1 MSVARKDVAPAWT
14 RSFPISKQPET
25 IGEQLRKK
33 RFDLGIRQAEAAR
46 QLGVSQLTLSLWE
59 RDKVYP
65 TWAYQPRLI
74 EYLDCDPFTDPAL
87 GRPKGNET
95 SGVAFLA
102 PTGPL
107 SLGQQIRKR
116 RLELRKN
123 RKESAEE
130 LGVSEKTLWGW
141 ETGRCEP
148 DSIHRPLVKEF
159 LTGA

>member
-1 MSVARKDVAPAWT
+1 MNVARNDVSPVWT
-14 RSFPISKQPET
+14 RSFPVSKQPT
-25 IGEQLRKK
+25 SIGQHLRKR
-33 RFDLGIRQAEAAR
+33 RFDLGIRQAEAAQR
-46 QLGVSQLTLSLWE
+46 LGVSQLTLSLWE

-65 TWAYQPRLI
+65 TWAYQPRLAD
-74 EYLDCDPFTDPAL
+74 YLGFDPFTNPTL

-107 SLGQQIRKR
+107 TLGQQIRKR

-148 DSIHRPLVKEF
+148 DSLHRMLVKEF
-159 LTGA
+159 IKEI